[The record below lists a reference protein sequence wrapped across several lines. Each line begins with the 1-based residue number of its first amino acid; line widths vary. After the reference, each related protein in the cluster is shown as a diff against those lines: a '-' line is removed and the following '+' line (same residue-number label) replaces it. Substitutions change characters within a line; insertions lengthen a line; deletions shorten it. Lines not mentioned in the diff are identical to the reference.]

1 MKIQFPLRLF
11 TAATLILNL
20 LTTISIPH
28 ATALSFAPRRQFYQ
42 LLIYHVKDKTQE
54 TTTDKYLAESWLPA
68 LHRAGIDKI
77 GVFKTL
83 GIDTA
88 TDKKIYVLT
97 AYKSLDQFHK
107 VTRLLRNDQ
116 ELGRSG
122 LIYLDAKFDAPPY
135 LRKES
140 ILMEAFTGMPVWK
153 APDFAAPK
161 SERIYELRSYESA
174 TEKLYNSKVHMFNE
188 GNEMEIFERIGS
200 QPLFYGEVLAGSRM
214 PNLMYMTTYSNK
226 KSRDEHWKL
235 FGNDPAWKRLA
246 ALPEY
251 QHNMQKADI
260 YLLVP
265 ADYSDL

>member
-11 TAATLILNL
+11 TAANLILNL

-161 SERIYELRSYESA
+161 SERIYELRSYEVPQRNYTTAKSICLTRA
-174 TEKLYNSKVHMFNE
+174 MKWRYLNA
-188 GNEMEIFERIGS
+188 
-200 QPLFYGEVLAGSRM
+200 LAVSPSFM
-214 PNLMYMTTYSNK
+214 AKY
-226 KSRDEHWKL
+226 W
-235 FGNDPAWKRLA
+235 PAA
-246 ALPEY
+246 ACRT
-251 QHNMQKADI
+251 
-260 YLLVP
+260 
-265 ADYSDL
+265 

>member
-1 MKIQFPLRLF
+1 MKSKPILRLI
-11 TAATLILNL
+11 TASIIFCNML
-20 LTTISIPH
+20 LSYQS
-28 ATALSFAPRRQFYQ
+28 ANANAPARQFYQ
-42 LLIYHVKDKTQE
+42 LLIYHVKDKAQE
-54 TTTDKYLAESWLPA
+54 TSTDKYLSEAWLPA
-68 LHRAGIDKI
+68 LHRAGIEKV

-97 AYKSLDQFHK
+97 AYKSLAQFHK
-107 VTRLLRNDQ
+107 VTKLLSADK
-116 ELGRSG
+116 ELGIKGSV
-122 LIYLDAKFDAPPY
+122 YLDARFDDAPF

-140 ILMEAFTGMPVWK
+140 ILMEAFAGMPLWK
-153 APDFAAPK
+153 APSFTNPK

-174 TEKLYNSKVHMFNE
+174 TEKLYLNKVHMFNE

-214 PNLMYMTTYSNK
+214 PNLMYMTTYSDK
-226 KSRDEHWKL
+226 KSRDEHWKA
-235 FGNDPAWKRLA
+235 FGNDPAWKRLS

-260 YLLVP
+260 DFLVP
-265 ADYSDL
+265 VEYSDI